1 MKALLVEEVKFQ
13 SRLRGQGFKSL
24 SQILVYGLYGRILF
38 REKKFKKKNFKTGLV
53 KKSRQ
58 KNLDLIGI
66 KSN

>member
-1 MKALLVEEVKFQ
+1 MDFME
-13 SRLRGQGFKSL
+13 GFYS
-24 SQILVYGLYGRILF
+24 
-38 REKKFKKKNFKTGLV
+38 EKKNLRKKSFKTGLV